1 MMKLKFENQDFQLQ
15 AVNSTATLF
24 NGMTILDRS
33 TQLANQNEI
42 LSFDVV
48 ANGLQIDN
56 IMSPEI

>member
-1 MMKLKFENQDFQLQ
+1 MKLKFENQDFQLQ